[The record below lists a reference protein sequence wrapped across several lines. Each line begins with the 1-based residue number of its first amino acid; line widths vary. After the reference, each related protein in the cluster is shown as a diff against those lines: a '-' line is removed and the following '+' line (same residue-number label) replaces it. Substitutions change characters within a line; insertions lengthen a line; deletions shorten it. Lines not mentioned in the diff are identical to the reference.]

1 MNKLICACIVILLSL
16 SYAKAQEMSDK
27 ILTDALNAQGLKF
40 PGIGLRTLSKE
51 GDQHVFMSKNGRYVI
66 KGELHDMWSG
76 VDSYFLHKGKFSS
89 FPDFINKKDT
99 SIQIGN
105 VNGTP
110 VDVFVSYACK
120 TCEVFIK
127 QITQPAFLDK
137 YYLNVFIVYTNE
149 ITEKIAKD
157 VYCSDDKIKSFYT
170 RFVDRNINGL
180 ANDCKVFEPK
190 LNVGYASIIP
200 IRSLPALMANV
211 NEVHFGPLPAE
222 FKL

>member
-1 MNKLICACIVILLSL
+1 MNKVIFVITFVFLSA
-16 SYAKAQEMSDK
+16 YANAQEMSDK
-27 ILTDALNAQGLKF
+27 ILTDALNAQGLTF

-76 VDSYFLHKGKFSS
+76 VDSYFLHKGRFSD

-99 SIQIGN
+99 SIQLGN
-105 VNGTP
+105 ADGTP
-110 VDVFVSYACK
+110 VDIFVSYACK

-127 QITQPAFLDK
+127 QITQPDFLDK
-137 YYLNVFIVYTNE
+137 HYLNVFIVYTNE

-157 VYCSDDKIKSFYT
+157 VYCSNDKVKSFYT
-170 RFVDRNINGL
+170 RFVNRNINGL
-180 ANDCKVFEPK
+180 VNDCKVFEPK

-200 IRSLPALMANV
+200 IRSLPALMAN
-211 NEVHFGPLPAE
+211 NREVHFGPLPLG